1 MLLLR
6 HNSSKAILEAPSFW
20 KNYIY
25 ILDDRVALKENS
37 MIVLEMMKAGV
48 YKFHATENNNDDDDS
63 SGSGNSNNTIMF
75 TVII

>member
-1 MLLLR
+1 
-6 HNSSKAILEAPSFW
+6 
-20 KNYIY
+20 
-25 ILDDRVALKENS
+25 